1 MYLDNINHDLKR
13 KQVKELRTLTNPVWI
28 EENSDHR
35 GILNKKPTVL
45 SVRLSVCPSVR
56 LSVCQK
62 KYGGALIALTAF
74 LWNYKTAFR
83 SGQRPK
89 NPRGKTAHTDH
100 QFKYSL
106 ESFNQPYEDT
116 KG

>member
-1 MYLDNINHDLKR
+1 MWLWHHAP
-13 KQVKELRTLTNPVWI
+13 QA
-28 EENSDHR
+28 H
-35 GILNKKPTVL
+35 ILNKKPTVL
-45 SVRLSVCPSVR
+45 SVRLSFCPSVILSVCPSVR

-74 LWNYKTAFR
+74 PWNYKPAFR

-89 NPRGKTAHTDH
+89 NPKGKTAHTDH
-100 QFKYSL
+100 QFKHSL